1 MRAKNSTTRNQINFE
16 AYGVKLG
23 VRLNT
28 NSYLE
33 KIEERIGEILPLG
46 INNIEQ
52 DEIEHLL
59 EVTDEKNGK
68 FKIFKDAE
76 MVANFPGIENL
87 FDWLTSQIRLTVA
100 EHAVGKVFLHAGAVA
115 WKNKAVIIPA
125 RSFSG
130 KTTLVAELIKR
141 GAVYYSDEYAVVD
154 EEGFVHSFPK
164 TLSMRGIIDDYKQ
177 VECSPSSFGA
187 AIGHMPIPI
196 GMVLICKFDKT
207 RKNDLEFA
215 LEILSPGQA
224 MLEMIDN
231 TVPIT
236 NNPKFVLKILNKI
249 SEHAII
255 AKCQRGEANKFAN
268 FLIEYLDQ
276 VL

>member
-1 MRAKNSTTRNQINFE
+1 MHPKNSTTRNQISFE

-23 VRLNT
+23 VRLNA
-28 NSYLE
+28 NSYLD

-46 INNIEQ
+46 ISVIGQ

-59 EVTDEKNGK
+59 EVTDEKNGN

-87 FDWLTSQIRLTVA
+87 FDLLASQIRLTVA
-100 EHAVGKVFLHAGAVA
+100 EYAVGKVFLHAGAVA
-115 WKNKAVIIPA
+115 WKEKAVIIPA

-130 KTTLVAELIKR
+130 KTTLVAELIKK
-141 GAVYYSDEYAVVD
+141 GALYYSDEYAVLD
-154 EEGFVHSFPK
+154 EEGFLHSFPK

-187 AIGHMPIPI
+187 AIGQMPIPV

-207 RKNDLEFA
+207 LKINSEFS
-215 LEILSPGQA
+215 LEILSAGQA

-231 TVPIT
+231 TIPIT

-249 SEHAII
+249 SKHAII
-255 AKCQRGEANKFAN
+255 AKCQRGEAIEFAN

-276 VL
+276 EL